1 VSAEARLAETRHAF
15 DAVAD
20 AYDGPLG
27 NNEIVRRMRAELLA
41 AVERWI
47 PAPARL
53 LDLGCGTGID
63 AAHLAARAYRVTA
76 VDAAPGMVARTR
88 ARAAREGLGDRVTA
102 RELPL
107 EALGTLAGAAFD
119 GAYSD
124 LGALNCAADLAG
136 VAASCAAALRPGGV
150 LVASVIGRLCPW
162 ELAYYFA
169 RGELRR
175 ARVRFAAGA
184 VPVPLAGGTV
194 WTRYYRPQEFL
205 AAFRPAFVCVARRA
219 LGLLSPPPYLVGF
232 HRRLPRTSRALA
244 RLDRWFGR
252 LPLAR
257 EAGDHF
263 LVVLRRHV

>member
-1 VSAEARLAETRHAF
+1 MSAEARLAETRHAF

-27 NNEIVRRMRAELLA
+27 NNEVVQRMRAELLA
-41 AVERWI
+41 TVERWI

-63 AAHLAARAYRVTA
+63 AAHLATRGYRVTA
-76 VDAAPGMVARTR
+76 IDAAPGMVARTR
-88 ARAAREGLGDRVTA
+88 ARAANEGLGDRITV
-102 RELPL
+102 REMPL
-107 EALGTLAGAAFD
+107 EALGTLAGEGFD

-124 LGALNCAADLAG
+124 LGALNCAADPTG
-136 VAASCAAALRPGGV
+136 VAASCAAVLRPGGV
-150 LVASVIGRLCPW
+150 LVASVIGRLCPC
-162 ELAYYFA
+162 ELAYYVA

-175 ARVRFAAGA
+175 AGVRFAAGA

-194 WTRYYRPQEFL
+194 WTRYYRPREFF
-205 AAFRPAFVCVARRA
+205 AAFEPHFRCEARRG
-219 LGLLSPPPYLVGF
+219 LGVLSPPPYLLGF

-244 RLDRWFGR
+244 RLDRWVGA
-252 LPLAR
+252 LPVVR

-263 LVVLRRHV
+263 LMVLRRHE